1 MKRGFVLMNLGSP
14 DSFETA
20 DVKKYLDEFLMDERV
35 IDYPFLFRAI
45 LVKGIITPFRATKSG
60 EAYKSIWW
68 KEGSPLIEL
77 TRQLQ
82 AKVQEKI
89 SEPIEIAMR
98 YGNLSVKKAFDNLK
112 NKNVEEV
119 IALPLY
125 PHYAMSSYETA
136 AEETEAIYKKLKY
149 SFKLKIIKPF
159 YDESNYIN
167 ALSKSLKPYLSDDF
181 DHVLFSYHGIPE
193 RHITKRDVTKDHCLN
208 SENCCFENS
217 SAHEY
222 CYRHQV
228 FKTTQLVTEYL
239 GLEKNKYSISFQSRL
254 GKKWLQP
261 FTDVQL
267 EEFPKMGVKKLI
279 VVCPA
284 FVSDCLETLE
294 EMGIRGRESF
304 LNAGG
309 EKFTL
314 IPCLNANPDWVNC
327 VVNYFQNPDLY
338 LLQNCP
344 FIPETCSTTF

>member
-14 DSFETA
+14 DSFEA
-20 DVKKYLDEFLMDERV
+20 KDVKRYLDEFLMDERV
-35 IDYPFLFRAI
+35 IDYPYLFRTI
-45 LVKGIITPFRATKSG
+45 LVKGIITPFRAAKSG
-60 EAYKSIWW
+60 EAYKKIWL

-82 AKVQEKI
+82 TAVQKNV
-89 SEPIEIAMR
+89 SQPVEIAMR
-98 YGNLSVKKAFDNLK
+98 YGNPSVKNAFNRLK

-136 AEETEAIYKKLKY
+136 SEYSATIHKKFNYNFDLK
-149 SFKLKIIKPF
+149 FIKPF
-159 YDESNYIN
+159 YNDVDYVN
-167 ALSKSLKPYLSDDF
+167 ALSKSVQPYLNEPF
-181 DHVLFSYHGIPE
+181 DHLLFSYHGIPE
-193 RHITKRDVTKDHCLN
+193 RQITKRDVTKNHCLQT
-208 SENCCFENS
+208 ENCCFENS
-217 SAHEY
+217 PAHEY

-228 FKTTQLVTEYL
+228 FHTTQLVTEKL
-239 GLEKNKYSISFQSRL
+239 GLEKNKFSVSFQSRI

-261 FTDVQL
+261 FSDVQL
-267 EEFPKMGVKKLI
+267 EEFPKRGIKKLV
-279 VVCPA
+279 VVCPS

-314 IPCLNANPDWVNC
+314 IPCLNTSPDWVNC
-327 VVNYFQNPDLY
+327 VVRYFQNPDSY

-344 FIPETCSTTF
+344 FIPDTCSTS